1 MSTSHSRLAVLGL
14 RIPVRTLLGLVTLVA
29 TVATAG
35 SLYFS
40 LGLGLVPC
48 ELCWYQRILM
58 YPLVVI
64 LGVGS
69 LEERAT
75 VYRTA
80 LPLSLSGL
88 GIAGYH
94 TVLQISPSVGG
105 TCSIGGGC
113 ASIQYTLL
121 GGLLTIPRLSLL
133 AFTLISLGL
142 VALVVGGR

>member
-1 MSTSHSRLAVLGL
+1 MSTTHGRLGVLG
-14 RIPVRTLLGLVTLVA
+14 RSVPVRTLLALTTLVA

-64 LGVGS
+64 LGVAS
-69 LEERAT
+69 LDERAT

-80 LPLSLSGL
+80 LPLSLFGL
-88 GIAGYH
+88 VVAGYH
-94 TVLQISPSVGG
+94 TILQISPSVGG
-105 TCSIGGGC
+105 TCSVGGGC
-113 ASIQYTLL
+113 TSIQYTLL
-121 GGLLTIPRLSLL
+121 GGLLTIPRLSLV
-133 AFTLISLGL
+133 AFTLISVGL
-142 VALVVGGR
+142 VALLVGDR